1 MTEKELKAI
10 AAQLSHPTGD
20 AGLKIAE
27 KMNQT
32 NSGMISNTIGQLNLK
47 PNNHV
52 LELGHGNASHLKEIF
67 AKTTDLLY
75 TGLEISDSMKDES
88 EKLNKEWV
96 DHKQAE
102 FALYDGTTLPFS
114 ENCFDK
120 IMTVNTL
127 YFWENPVELLKEIYK
142 VLKIDG
148 MACITFADMNFM
160 KALPFV
166 DTRFELYDVEKF
178 KKLAKEIPFKEIE
191 AIEKNE
197 IVESKAGDTV
207 NRKYLIM
214 KLTK

>member
-10 AAQLSHPTGD
+10 AAQLSCPTGD
-20 AGLKIAE
+20 SGLEIAE

-32 NSGMISNTIGQLNLK
+32 NSGMISNTIDQLNLK
-47 PNNHV
+47 PNDHV
-52 LELGHGNASHLKEIF
+52 LELGHGNASHLREIF
-67 AKTTDLLY
+67 TKTTDLLY

-96 DHKQAE
+96 DKKKAE
-102 FALYDGTTLPFS
+102 FTLYDGCTLPFS

-127 YFWENPVELLKEIYK
+127 YFWEKPVELLKEIYK

-148 MACITFADMNFM
+148 MACITFADINFM
-160 KALPFV
+160 KTLPFV

-178 KKLAKEIPFKEIE
+178 KNLAKEIPFKSIV
-191 AIEKNE
+191 AVEKNE